1 MAKFAAPL
9 LGLGLALCACFWVAA
24 WYQAHVEL
32 STHQRKVAQDLSN
45 LSLVVELT
53 AARIVDEADRTLKHL
68 QAVATANEQLFDG
81 RAVTSEVHRA
91 SEHTAFIFIL
101 DVAGRVV
108 FSSNRPAS
116 SVTQTFADRPY
127 FRTHADTTAD
137 RLFISRTMPH
147 RLSGEPAI
155 FLSRRYT
162 GADGRFAGVIV
173 LGLDPNRLAQTY
185 HRLEL
190 GPESGVA
197 IVGDD
202 GIVRAGTGIFQS
214 QLDKGFREGLHK
226 SGEDNLDGSGLIHES
241 FQGQPRTVAYRK
253 IQGYPLIVLVVSGGG
268 EYLAAW
274 NGNRLAYF
282 GVAFV
287 LSLLVLATVGFFCK
301 WHLKHVRVIRFLAF
315 RDSLTG
321 LANRARF
328 RNELERAYAEVDDQE
343 FALLLVD
350 LDGFKEVNDQYGH
363 LDGDV
368 VIVTIAQR
376 LRQLAGPRDFIARL
390 GGDEFVILRRGPYDS
405 VGLEAL
411 AARIC
416 TEFAR
421 PITVKHRPI
430 AIGASVGITRG
441 QKTTH
446 GTSEIIRRA
455 DVALYAAK
463 AGGRS
468 TWRVYG
474 DGMEKGSG
482 ARQGQDVAAGIAA
495 GEFLLH
501 YQPIVD
507 MGSGATVGY
516 EALVRWNHPVRGRV
530 HPAEFI
536 PEAEASGAIVPLG
549 EWVIETALATLAQL
563 PSHLHMAVN
572 VSAAQFVSGR
582 LLSCVCAA
590 LAAHQLDPRR
600 IMLEITETAILKRTP
615 ETVNQ
620 LRLLRSLGVG
630 LAIDDFG
637 EGHSSIGYLH
647 ELPIS
652 CLKIDRRFVTNI
664 AARDASR
671 GFVRGICALARE
683 LEVSV
688 VAEGVETDAERETLT
703 QLGCAFAQGYL
714 YGRPAPLK
722 AEAADAPAQAA

>member
-9 LGLGLALCACFWVAA
+9 LGLGVALCACFWAAA
-24 WYQAHVEL
+24 WYQSHVEL
-32 STHQRKVAQDLSN
+32 WTHQRKVAQDLSN

-68 QAVATANEQLFDG
+68 QALATANDQFPSG
-81 RAVTSEVHRA
+81 RVVTSELQRA
-91 SEHTAFIFIL
+91 SEQTAFIFIL
-101 DVAGRVV
+101 DAAGRVV
-108 FSSNRPAS
+108 ISSTRPAAS
-116 SVTQTFADRPY
+116 FTQTFADRPY
-127 FRTHADTTAD
+127 FRAHAETTVD

-147 RLSGEPAI
+147 RISGQPSI
-155 FLSRRYT
+155 FLSRRYND
-162 GADGRFAGVIV
+162 ADGRFAGVIV
-173 LGLDPNRLAQTY
+173 LGLDPSRLAQTY

-197 IVGDD
+197 IIGDD
-202 GIVRAGTGIFQS
+202 GIVRAGTGIFQT
-214 QLDKGFREGLHK
+214 QLDKGFREGLQK
-226 SGEDNLDGSGLIHES
+226 SGEDNVDGSGLIHES

-253 IQGYPLIVLVVSGGG
+253 IQGYALIVLVVSGGS
-268 EYLAAW
+268 EYLAMW
-274 NGNRLAYF
+274 SGNRLAYF
-282 GVAFV
+282 GVAAL
-287 LSLLVLATVGFFCK
+287 LSLLVLATVALFCK
-301 WHLKHVRVIRFLAF
+301 WHLKHVRVIRFLAY

-328 RNELERAYAEVDDQE
+328 RNELESAYANLGEKE
-343 FALLLVD
+343 FAMLLVD

-376 LRQLAGPRDFIARL
+376 LRQLAGPCDFIARL

-405 VGLEAL
+405 AGLEAL
-411 AARIC
+411 SARIC
-416 TEFAR
+416 TELAR
-421 PITVKHRPI
+421 PIAVKGRSI
-430 AIGASVGITRG
+430 VIGASVGISRG
-441 QKTTH
+441 QQTKL

-468 TWRVYG
+468 TWREYA
-474 DGMEKGSG
+474 DGMEKGG
-482 ARQGQDVAAGIAA
+482 ASRQSHDIAAGIAA

-507 MGSGATVGY
+507 MGSGRTVGY
-516 EALVRWNHPVRGRV
+516 EALVRWNHPLRGRV

-549 EWVIETALATLAQL
+549 EWVIETALAALAKL
-563 PSHLHMAVN
+563 PTDMHMAVN
-572 VSAAQFVSGR
+572 VSAAQFASGR

-590 LAAHQLDPRR
+590 LAEHQLDPRR

-652 CLKIDRRFVTNI
+652 CLKIDRRFVTSI
-664 AARDASR
+664 ATRDASR

-683 LEVSV
+683 LDVSI
-688 VAEGVETDAERETLT
+688 VAEGVETDAERETLA
-703 QLGCAFAQGYL
+703 QLGCTFAQGYL
-714 YGRPAPLK
+714 YGRPGPLE
-722 AEAADAPAQAA
+722 AETARAPAQAA